1 MGNPPLLFLSCSVVL
16 SFLLHLLNF
25 FFKEI
30 YMPNLCQDW
39 TSLMNQGLFQKK
51 KKKGYFRKKELRA
64 ICWLHEAA
72 KSSTLMILQCLPR
85 PPLSS
90 PKLAGLGPS
99 RALCYLEMLISH

>member
-39 TSLMNQGLFQKK
+39 TSLMNQGLFQEERI
-51 KKKGYFRKKELRA
+51 KGN
-64 ICWLHEAA
+64 
-72 KSSTLMILQCLPR
+72 M
-85 PPLSS
+85 
-90 PKLAGLGPS
+90 LAS
-99 RALCYLEMLISH
+99 